1 MNQLVLQDQIELD
14 RSASCQW
21 ETGKGD
27 IVVGSMSGRGCVA
40 WEGGEKDGAEEE
52 RTGKVAWLDPDP

>member
-1 MNQLVLQDQIELD
+1 MNQLVLQDQIELE

-27 IVVGSMSGRGCVA
+27 IVVVSMSGRGCVA

-52 RTGKVAWLDPDP
+52 GTGKVMQLDPDP